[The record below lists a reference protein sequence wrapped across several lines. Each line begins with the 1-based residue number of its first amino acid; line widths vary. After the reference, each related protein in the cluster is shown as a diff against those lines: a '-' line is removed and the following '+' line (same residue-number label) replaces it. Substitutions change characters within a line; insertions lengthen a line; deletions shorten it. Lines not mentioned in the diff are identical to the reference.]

1 SPAAGASAAGRSRT
15 HRAERAVEQGGERG
29 RHVQVRRGAAGAVR
43 RSRAG
48 RVQADHRVLPD
59 RRAFLAHLVRPAR
72 AAWLLGREELRRFV
86 DRVRLAGRGA
96 DRARRRAGERGMSAG
111 TQPAAVAAG
120 CAAPDQSAP
129 LVGVDLAKETVI
141 TGVVRAD
148 DRPVAGAYVR
158 LLDASGEFSADV
170 VSYPEGVFRYFAAP
184 GQWTV
189 RALSRQ
195 GTGEVTVK
203 IGRSSGRVCGTVQA
217 VAESRW

>member
-1 SPAAGASAAGRSRT
+1 
-15 HRAERAVEQGGERG
+15 
-29 RHVQVRRGAAGAVR
+29 
-43 RSRAG
+43 
-48 RVQADHRVLPD
+48 
-59 RRAFLAHLVRPAR
+59 
-72 AAWLLGREELRRFV
+72 
-86 DRVRLAGRGA
+86 
-96 DRARRRAGERGMSAG
+96 MSAG

-158 LLDASGEFSADV
+158 LLDASGEFTAEV
-170 VSYPEGVFRYFAAP
+170 VSSPEGVFRFFAAP

-195 GTGEVTVK
+195 GTGEVTVTADR
-203 IGRSSGRVCGTVQA
+203 GLNEVTVA
-217 VAESRW
+217 VAN